1 MKQYSQNPRSI
12 ARMVGLGC
20 LLAGASAA
28 LNGALLVSESF
39 DYGTLNDT
47 TKFLRTTNAH
57 NGGTGWAA
65 AWEEVSA
72 NGIRLDKVA
81 TSIDYPDATSLN
93 SAGGQINDGVSGT
106 SQRLM
111 TTPVDMD
118 AAGDVYFSALVRW
131 SGTASFAVDLRRT
144 SDSVS
149 RYTLFSVDSSGNV
162 KTGVENLSDSSVA
175 LVDGEDTLIVGRL
188 VRPSSIVKLD
198 VAYLSVFP
206 LSGSGQFLTEPS
218 RWDVVHDADKS
229 GVVLDALRITGN
241 GDATVIDEIRMGDSY
256 ADVVGDLSIAYADFD
271 YGGGVSM
278 TTTTENNGAG
288 WTAAWASTGVS
299 GLAAS
304 GTGKSLYFGQGD
316 NGLIVDG
323 STHVWSESSKGN
335 VRDFTTPLPTSG
347 GVYCTALVRAY
358 TNPAGEGGAAA
369 AVQMRIQLHDAVAA
383 GGNMRANVG
392 IDQGTLFADG
402 NTASYGAGDTL
413 ASAFADDTTYL
424 LAMKRD
430 GAKVYA
436 ALIPADGDPSTLAAE
451 PVWQVED
458 AVATGVTF
466 KSLRLLTSSTTGK
479 GIRIDEIRV
488 ANTWDAAVYGLHYE
502 EPETGVFIL
511 KSGFDE
517 AGHYS
522 VRVGGLS
529 AGTDYFLM
537 QDVDLADGNVF
548 DVEADSLTAGA
559 TIETFSDTTPPA
571 DQAFYQVTDVDPAP

>member
-39 DYGTLNDT
+39 DYGALDAT
-47 TKFLRTTNAH
+47 TKFLRTANGH

-65 AWEEVSA
+65 AWAEVST
-72 NGIRLDKVA
+72 NGLRLDTAA
-81 TSIDYPDATSLN
+81 TSIDYPGATSLS
-93 SAGGQINDGVSGT
+93 SAGGQINDGFSGA

-118 AAGDVYFSALVRW
+118 VAGDVYFSALVRW
-131 SGTASFAVDLRRT
+131 SGTASFSVDLRRT

-162 KTGVENLSDSSVA
+162 KTGVADLSDSSVA

-218 RWDVVHDADKS
+218 QWDVVHDADKS
-229 GVVLDALRITGN
+229 GVVLDALRITGSGN
-241 GDATVIDEIRMGDSY
+241 ATVIDEIRMGDSY

-271 YGGGVSM
+271 YAAGTSL
-278 TTTTENNGAG
+278 TTTTDNNGAG
-288 WTAAWASTGVS
+288 WTAAWATTGVS
-299 GLAAS
+299 GLTTS
-304 GTGKSLYFGQGD
+304 GSGKSLYFGQGD
-316 NGLIVDG
+316 SGLIVDG
-323 STHVWSESSKGN
+323 STHVWSEGN
-335 VRDFTTPLPTSG
+335 RGNERDFTTPLPAG
-347 GVYCTALVRAY
+347 GTVYCTTLVRAY
-358 TNPAGEGGAAA
+358 GSGAAA

-383 GGNMRANVG
+383 AGNMRGCVG

-402 NTASYGAGDTL
+402 NTAAYGAGDTL
-413 ASAFADDTTYL
+413 ASAFVDDTTYL

-458 AVATGVTF
+458 AVGTGVTF
-466 KSLRLLTSSTTGK
+466 KSLRLLTIGTTDK
-479 GIRIDEIRV
+479 GIRIDELRV

-502 EPETGVFIL
+502 EPETGAFIL
-511 KSGFDE
+511 KAGFDE

-522 VRVGGLS
+522 VRMGGLS

-537 QDVDLADGNVF
+537 QDVDLADANVF
-548 DVEADSLTAGA
+548 DVEADNLTAGA